1 MSVGHPSLSR
11 SSSYVTDYIR
21 GTHEYLKL
29 RFPLHILG
37 VAIAAAYAC
46 GFVLFNRI
54 YDRTSS
60 FGVGVAIGAVSEIL
74 LFLQLRLVDDIEDI
88 SRDPITGVTQRG
100 LLVALPISAV
110 VVIAL
115 NWSDALA
122 LAIAAGAIGIAVVT
136 SFVLKPVLKTPAAEI
151 SSTGSA
157 RRDAVLSV
165 FFEGAP
171 CLIIV
176 YGYTRWAHDTGGA
189 VRPASVI
196 AVSGLFWM
204 SYEYWKYSRY
214 MTRSGWRPYGLSWP
228 QARIALI
235 GILIAAFIF
244 QMMIVTYAR
253 LPSLYLFYAL
263 CVTVAFIAITS
274 TGDPANSK
282 LGVDDM
288 QVVTSRHGSLA
299 GILFVALVNLGLAG
313 AMVI

>member
-1 MSVGHPSLSR
+1 
-11 SSSYVTDYIR
+11 
-21 GTHEYLKL
+21 
-29 RFPLHILG
+29 
-37 VAIAAAYAC
+37 
-46 GFVLFNRI
+46 
-54 YDRTSS
+54 
-60 FGVGVAIGAVSEIL
+60 
-74 LFLQLRLVDDIEDI
+74 
-88 SRDPITGVTQRG
+88 
-100 LLVALPISAV
+100 
-110 VVIAL
+110 
-115 NWSDALA
+115 LA
-122 LAIAAGAIGIAVVT
+122 RAAGAIGIAVVT